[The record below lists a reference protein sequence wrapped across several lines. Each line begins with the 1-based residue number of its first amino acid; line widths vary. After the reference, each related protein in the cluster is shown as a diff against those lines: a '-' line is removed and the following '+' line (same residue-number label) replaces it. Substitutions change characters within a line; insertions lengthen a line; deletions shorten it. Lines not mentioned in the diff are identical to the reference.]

1 MKKKQRLIFF
11 GTPDFAL
18 PPLKT
23 LYLGGYE
30 IAGVYTQEPKKKSRG
45 MKELKTPVHLWA
57 ESQLLPVYFP
67 SKLDKQSLEEF
78 ESLKPDVAI
87 LFAYGKIIPP
97 KWLNIPIFGFIN
109 IHASLLPRWRG
120 AAPVQRAI
128 ENNDKKS
135 GITIM
140 KMNEGLDEGPIIA
153 SQEIAINSET
163 NGQTLIDQISHD
175 SCSLLYNNLEKY
187 LKGLLSPVDQDH
199 EKSTY
204 ASKINKDESR
214 LNWNTDAKILE
225 QKIRAFYPYPATWFS
240 HKGKRYKVLKAKV
253 SSLKG
258 ESGKILQSPLIIG
271 CKQNSLEILEIQA
284 EGKKSQSID
293 QFLLGNNNFEIN
305 SIITND

>member
-1 MKKKQRLIFF
+1 MKRKHRLIFF
-11 GTPDFAL
+11 GSPDFAL

-30 IAGVYTQEPKKKSRG
+30 IVGVYTQEPKKKSRG

-97 KWLNIPIFGFIN
+97 EWLNVPIFGFIN

-214 LNWNTDAKILE
+214 LNWNTEAKILE

-240 HKGKRYKVLKAKV
+240 HKGKRYKVLKANV
-253 SSLKG
+253 SSFEG
-258 ESGKILQSPLIIG
+258 EPGKILQSPLIIG
-271 CKQNSLEILEIQA
+271 CKKNSLEILEIQA
-284 EGKKSQSID
+284 EGKKPQSID
-293 QFLLGNNNFEIN
+293 QFLLGNNNFEFN

>member
-1 MKKKQRLIFF
+1 MKKKHRLIFF
-11 GTPDFAL
+11 GSPDFAL

-30 IAGVYTQEPKKKSRG
+30 IVGVYTQEPKKKSRG
-45 MKELKTPVHLWA
+45 MKELKTPIHLWA

-67 SKLDKQSLEEF
+67 SKLDKQSLEQF

-97 KWLNIPIFGFIN
+97 EWLNIPIFGFIN

-204 ASKINKDESR
+204 ASKINKDESK
-214 LNWNTDAKILE
+214 LNWNLDANILE

-253 SSLKG
+253 SSFEG
-258 ESGKILQSPLIIG
+258 ESGKILQSPLIVG
-271 CKQNSLEILEIQA
+271 CKKNSLEILEIQA
-284 EGKKSQSID
+284 EGKKSQMID

-305 SIITND
+305 SLITND

>member
-1 MKKKQRLIFF
+1 MKKKHRLIFF
-11 GTPDFAL
+11 GSPDFAL

-30 IAGVYTQEPKKKSRG
+30 IVGVYTQEPKKKSRG
-45 MKELKTPVHLWA
+45 MKELKTSVHLWA
-57 ESQLLPVYFP
+57 ESQLLPVYSP

-87 LFAYGKIIPP
+87 LFAYGKIIPLE
-97 KWLNIPIFGFIN
+97 WLNVPIFGFIN
-109 IHASLLPRWRG
+109 IHASLLPLWRG

-253 SSLKG
+253 SSFEG

-271 CKQNSLEILEIQA
+271 CKKNSLEILEIQA
-284 EGKKSQSID
+284 EGKKPQSID
-293 QFLLGNNNFEIN
+293 QFLLGNNNFEFN

>member
-1 MKKKQRLIFF
+1 MKKKHRLIFF
-11 GTPDFAL
+11 GSPDFAL

-30 IAGVYTQEPKKKSRG
+30 IVGVYTQEPKKKSRG

-57 ESQLLPVYFP
+57 ESQLLPVYSP

-97 KWLNIPIFGFIN
+97 EWLNVPIFGFIN

-153 SQEIAINSET
+153 SQEIALNSET

-225 QKIRAFYPYPATWFS
+225 HKIRAFYPYPATWFS

-253 SSLKG
+253 SSFKG

-284 EGKKSQSID
+284 EGKKPQLIN
-293 QFLLGNNNFEIN
+293 QFLLGNNNFEFN

>member
-11 GTPDFAL
+11 GSPDFAL

-30 IAGVYTQEPKKKSRG
+30 IVGVYTQEPKKKSRG

-97 KWLNIPIFGFIN
+97 EWLNVPIFGFIN

-253 SSLKG
+253 SSFEG

-284 EGKKSQSID
+284 EGKNPQSID
-293 QFLLGNNNFEIN
+293 QFLLGNNNFEFN

>member
-87 LFAYGKIIPP
+87 LFAYGKIIPL

-153 SQEIAINSET
+153 SQEIAINSKT
-163 NGQTLIDQISHD
+163 NGQKLIDQISHD

-214 LNWNTDAKILE
+214 LNWNTEAKILE

-258 ESGKILQSPLIIG
+258 EPGKILQSPLIIG

>member
-11 GTPDFAL
+11 GSPDFAL

-30 IAGVYTQEPKKKSRG
+30 IVGVYTKEPKKKSRG

-97 KWLNIPIFGFIN
+97 EWLNVPIFGFIN

-187 LKGLLSPVDQDH
+187 LKGLLAPVDQDH

-204 ASKINKDESR
+204 ASKINKNESR
-214 LNWNTDAKILE
+214 LNWNTEAKILE

-253 SSLKG
+253 SSIEG

-284 EGKKSQSID
+284 EGKKPQSID

>member
-11 GTPDFAL
+11 GSPDFAL

-30 IAGVYTQEPKKKSRG
+30 IVGVYTQEPKKKSRG

-97 KWLNIPIFGFIN
+97 EWLNVPIFGFIN

-225 QKIRAFYPYPATWFS
+225 HKIRAFYPYPATWFS

-253 SSLKG
+253 SSFEG

-284 EGKKSQSID
+284 EGKKPQSID
-293 QFLLGNNNFEIN
+293 QFLLGNNNFEFN

>member
-1 MKKKQRLIFF
+1 MKRKHRLIFF
-11 GTPDFAL
+11 GSPDFAL

-30 IAGVYTQEPKKKSRG
+30 IVGVYTQEPKKKSRG
-45 MKELKTPVHLWA
+45 MKELKTSVHLWA
-57 ESQLLPVYFP
+57 ESQLLPVYSP

-87 LFAYGKIIPP
+87 LFAYGKIIPLE
-97 KWLNIPIFGFIN
+97 WLNVPIFGFIN
-109 IHASLLPRWRG
+109 IHASLLPLWRG

-240 HKGKRYKVLKAKV
+240 HKGKRYKVLKANV
-253 SSLKG
+253 SSFEG
-258 ESGKILQSPLIIG
+258 EPGKILQSPLIIG
-271 CKQNSLEILEIQA
+271 CKKNSLEILEIQA
-284 EGKKSQSID
+284 EGKKPQSID
-293 QFLLGNNNFEIN
+293 QFLLGNNNFEFN

>member
-11 GTPDFAL
+11 GSPDFAL

-30 IAGVYTQEPKKKSRG
+30 IVGVYTQEPKKKSRG

-67 SKLDKQSLEEF
+67 SKLDQQSLEEF

-97 KWLNIPIFGFIN
+97 EWLNVPIFGFIN

-199 EKSTY
+199 QKSTY

-214 LNWNTDAKILE
+214 LNWNIDSKILE

-253 SSLKG
+253 SSFEG
-258 ESGKILQSPLIIG
+258 ESGKILQSPLIVG

-284 EGKKSQSID
+284 EGKKPQSID

>member
-11 GTPDFAL
+11 GSPDFAL

-30 IAGVYTQEPKKKSRG
+30 IVGVYTQEPKKKSRG

-97 KWLNIPIFGFIN
+97 EWLNVPIFGFIN

-187 LKGLLSPVDQDH
+187 LKGLLSPIDQDH

-214 LNWNTDAKILE
+214 LYWNTDAKILE

-253 SSLKG
+253 SSFEG

-284 EGKKSQSID
+284 EGKTPQSVD

>member
-87 LFAYGKIIPP
+87 LFAYGKIIPL

-204 ASKINKDESR
+204 ASKINKDESI

-284 EGKKSQSID
+284 EGKKPQSID

>member
-1 MKKKQRLIFF
+1 MKKKYRLIFF
-11 GTPDFAL
+11 GSPEFAL

-30 IAGVYTQEPKKKSRG
+30 IVGVYTQEPKKKSRG

-67 SKLDKQSLEEF
+67 SKLDKQTLEEF
-78 ESLKPDVAI
+78 KSLKPDVAI
-87 LFAYGKIIPP
+87 LFAYGKIIPAE
-97 KWLNIPIFGFIN
+97 WLNIPIFGFIN

-128 ENNDKKS
+128 ESNDKSS

-153 SQEIAINSET
+153 SQEIILNSET
-163 NGQTLIDQISHD
+163 NGKLLIDQISQD

-187 LKGLLSPVDQDH
+187 LKGLITPIDQNH
-199 EKSTY
+199 EQSTY
-204 ASKINKDESR
+204 AAKINKNESR
-214 LNWNTDAKILE
+214 LNWKLDANILE

-240 HKGKRYKVLKAKV
+240 HNGKRYKVLKAKV
-253 SSLKG
+253 SSLEG
-258 ESGKILQSPLIIG
+258 ESGKILQSPLIVG
-271 CKQNSLEILEIQA
+271 CKKNSLEIQEIQA
-284 EGKKSQSID
+284 EGKKAQTID
-293 QFLLGNNNFEIN
+293 QFLLGNNQFEIN
-305 SIITND
+305 SLITND

>member
-1 MKKKQRLIFF
+1 MKKKHRLIFF
-11 GTPDFAL
+11 GSPDFAL

-30 IAGVYTQEPKKKSRG
+30 IVGVYTQEPKKKSRG

-87 LFAYGKIIPP
+87 LFAYGKIIPLE
-97 KWLNIPIFGFIN
+97 WLNVPIFGFIN

-120 AAPVQRAI
+120 AAPIQRAI

-214 LNWNTDAKILE
+214 LNWNTDATILE

-253 SSLKG
+253 STLEG

-284 EGKKSQSID
+284 EGKKPQSID
-293 QFLLGNNNFEIN
+293 QFLLGNNNFEFN
-305 SIITND
+305 SIITDD

>member
-87 LFAYGKIIPP
+87 LFAYGKIIPL

-271 CKQNSLEILEIQA
+271 CKQNSIEILEIQA
-284 EGKKSQSID
+284 EGKKPQSID

-305 SIITND
+305 SIIMND

>member
-11 GTPDFAL
+11 GSPDFAL

-30 IAGVYTQEPKKKSRG
+30 IVGVYTQEPKKKSRG

-67 SKLDKQSLEEF
+67 SKLDKKSLEEF

-97 KWLNIPIFGFIN
+97 EWLNVPIFGFIN

-214 LNWNTDAKILE
+214 LNWNTEAKILE

-253 SSLKG
+253 SSFEG

-284 EGKKSQSID
+284 EGKNPQSID
-293 QFLLGNNNFEIN
+293 QFLLGNNNFEFN

>member
-1 MKKKQRLIFF
+1 MKKKHRLIFF
-11 GTPDFAL
+11 GSPDFAL

-30 IAGVYTQEPKKKSRG
+30 IVGVYTQEPKKKSRG
-45 MKELKTPVHLWA
+45 MKELKTPIHLWA

-67 SKLDKQSLEEF
+67 SKLDKQSLEQF

-87 LFAYGKIIPP
+87 LFAYGKIIPLE
-97 KWLNIPIFGFIN
+97 WLNIPIFGFIN

-153 SQEIAINSET
+153 SQEIAISSDI

-204 ASKINKDESR
+204 ASKINKDESK
-214 LNWNTDAKILE
+214 LNWKLDANILE

-253 SSLKG
+253 SSFEG
-258 ESGKILQSPLIIG
+258 ESGKILQSPLVVG
-271 CKQNSLEILEIQA
+271 CKKNSLEILEIQA
-284 EGKKSQSID
+284 EGKKSQMID

-305 SIITND
+305 SLITND

>member
-1 MKKKQRLIFF
+1 MKKKHRLIFF
-11 GTPDFAL
+11 GSPDFAL

-30 IAGVYTQEPKKKSRG
+30 IVGVYTQEPKKKSRG
-45 MKELKTPVHLWA
+45 MRELKTPIHLWA

-67 SKLDKQSLEEF
+67 SKLDKQSLEQF

-87 LFAYGKIIPP
+87 LFAYGKIIPLE
-97 KWLNIPIFGFIN
+97 WLNIPIFGFIN

-120 AAPVQRAI
+120 AAPVQRTI

-153 SQEIAINSET
+153 SQEIAIKSET
-163 NGQTLIDQISHD
+163 NGQTLINQISHN

-199 EKSTY
+199 KKSTY
-204 ASKINKDESR
+204 ASKINKYESK
-214 LNWNTDAKILE
+214 LNWNLDANILE
-225 QKIRAFYPYPATWFS
+225 QKVRAFYPYPATWFS

-253 SSLKG
+253 SSLEG
-258 ESGKILQSPLIIG
+258 ESGKILQSPLIVG
-271 CKQNSLEILEIQA
+271 CKKNSLEILEIQA
-284 EGKKSQSID
+284 EGKKSQTIE
-293 QFLLGNNNFEIN
+293 QFLLGNNNFETN
-305 SIITND
+305 SLITND

>member
-1 MKKKQRLIFF
+1 MKRKHRLIFF
-11 GTPDFAL
+11 GSPDFAL

-30 IAGVYTQEPKKKSRG
+30 IVGVYTQEPKKKSRG

-57 ESQLLPVYFP
+57 ESQLLPVYSP

-87 LFAYGKIIPP
+87 LFAYGKIIPLE
-97 KWLNIPIFGFIN
+97 WLNVPIFGFIN
-109 IHASLLPRWRG
+109 IHASLLPLWRG

-214 LNWNTDAKILE
+214 LNWNTEAKILE

-240 HKGKRYKVLKAKV
+240 HKGKRYKVLKANV
-253 SSLKG
+253 SSFEG

-271 CKQNSLEILEIQA
+271 CKKNSLEILEIQA
-284 EGKKSQSID
+284 EGKKPQSID
-293 QFLLGNNNFEIN
+293 QFLLGNNNFEFN

>member
-1 MKKKQRLIFF
+1 MKKKHRLIFF
-11 GTPDFAL
+11 GSPDFAL

-30 IAGVYTQEPKKKSRG
+30 IVGVYTQEPKKKSRG

-97 KWLNIPIFGFIN
+97 EWLNVPIFGFIN
-109 IHASLLPRWRG
+109 IHASLLPLWRG

-253 SSLKG
+253 SSFEG

-271 CKQNSLEILEIQA
+271 CKKNSLEILEIQA
-284 EGKKSQSID
+284 EGKKPQSID
-293 QFLLGNNNFEIN
+293 QFLLGNNNFEFN

>member
-1 MKKKQRLIFF
+1 MKKKHRLIFF
-11 GTPDFAL
+11 GSPDFAL

-30 IAGVYTQEPKKKSRG
+30 IVGVYTQEPKKKFRG
-45 MKELKTPVHLWA
+45 MKELKTPIHLWA
-57 ESQLLPVYFP
+57 ESQLLQVYFP
-67 SKLDKQSLEEF
+67 SKLDKQSLEQF
-78 ESLKPDVAI
+78 ESLKPDAAI

-97 KWLNIPIFGFIN
+97 EWLNIPIFGFIN

-163 NGQTLIDQISHD
+163 NGQTLIEQISHE
-175 SCSLLYNNLEKY
+175 SCSLLYNSLEKY
-187 LKGLLSPVDQDH
+187 FKGLLSLTDQDH
-199 EKSTY
+199 KKSTY

-214 LNWNTDAKILE
+214 LNWNLNANILE
-225 QKIRAFYPYPATWFS
+225 QKIRAFYSYPATWFI

-253 SSLKG
+253 SSYEG

-271 CKQNSLEILEIQA
+271 CKKNSLEIIEIQA
-284 EGKKSQSID
+284 EGKKPQSID

-305 SIITND
+305 SKITND

>member
-1 MKKKQRLIFF
+1 MKKKHRLIFF
-11 GTPDFAL
+11 GSPDFAL

-30 IAGVYTQEPKKKSRG
+30 IVGVYTQEPKKKSRG

-97 KWLNIPIFGFIN
+97 EWLNLPIFGFIN

-187 LKGLLSPVDQDH
+187 LKGLLSPVDQEH

-214 LNWNTDAKILE
+214 LNWNIDAKILE

-253 SSLKG
+253 SSLEG

-284 EGKKSQSID
+284 EGKNLQSID
-293 QFLLGNNNFEIN
+293 QFLLGNNNFEFN

>member
-1 MKKKQRLIFF
+1 MKKKHRLIFF
-11 GTPDFAL
+11 GSPEFAL

-30 IAGVYTQEPKKKSRG
+30 IVGIYTQEPKKKSRG
-45 MKELKTPVHLWA
+45 MKELKTPIHLWA

-67 SKLDKQSLEEF
+67 SKLDKQSLEQF
-78 ESLKPDVAI
+78 KSLKPDVAI

-97 KWLNIPIFGFIN
+97 EWLNIPIFGFIN
-109 IHASLLPRWRG
+109 IHASLLPLWRG

-140 KMNEGLDEGPIIA
+140 KMNEGLDEGPIIV

-163 NGQTLIDQISHD
+163 NGQKLIEQISHD

-187 LKGLLSPVDQDH
+187 LMGLLTLIDQDH

-204 ASKINKDESR
+204 ASKIKKEESR
-214 LNWNTDAKILE
+214 LNWSLDANILE

-253 SSLKG
+253 SSFEG
-258 ESGKILQSPLIIG
+258 VSGKILQSPLIIG
-271 CKQNSLEILEIQA
+271 CKKNSLEILEIQV
-284 EGKKSQSID
+284 EGKKSQTID
-293 QFLLGNNNFEIN
+293 QFLLGNNQFEIN
-305 SIITND
+305 SLITNE

>member
-1 MKKKQRLIFF
+1 MKKKHRLIFF
-11 GTPDFAL
+11 GSPDFAL

-30 IAGVYTQEPKKKSRG
+30 IVGVYTQEPKKKSRG
-45 MKELKTPVHLWA
+45 MRELKTPIHLWA

-67 SKLDKQSLEEF
+67 SKLDKQSLEQF

-97 KWLNIPIFGFIN
+97 EWLNVPIFGFIN

-187 LKGLLSPVDQDH
+187 LKGLLIPVDQDH

-214 LNWNTDAKILE
+214 LNWNSDANILE

-253 SSLKG
+253 SSFEG
-258 ESGKILQSPLIIG
+258 ESGKILQSPLVVG
-271 CKQNSLEILEIQA
+271 CKKNSLEILEIQA
-284 EGKKSQSID
+284 EGKKSQMID
-293 QFLLGNNNFEIN
+293 RFLLGNNNFEIN
-305 SIITND
+305 SLITND

>member
-1 MKKKQRLIFF
+1 MKKKHRLIFF
-11 GTPDFAL
+11 GSPDFAL

-30 IAGVYTQEPKKKSRG
+30 IVGVYTQEPKKKSRG

-57 ESQLLPVYFP
+57 ESQLLPVYSP

-87 LFAYGKIIPP
+87 LFAYGKIIPLE
-97 KWLNIPIFGFIN
+97 WLNVPIFGFIN
-109 IHASLLPRWRG
+109 IHASLLPLWRG

-240 HKGKRYKVLKAKV
+240 HKGKRYKVLKANV
-253 SSLKG
+253 SSFEG
-258 ESGKILQSPLIIG
+258 EPGKILQSPLIIG
-271 CKQNSLEILEIQA
+271 CKKNSLEILEIQA
-284 EGKKSQSID
+284 EGKKPQSID
-293 QFLLGNNNFEIN
+293 QFLLGNNNFEFN

>member
-87 LFAYGKIIPP
+87 LFAYGKIIPL

-109 IHASLLPRWRG
+109 IL
-120 AAPVQRAI
+120 
-128 ENNDKKS
+128 
-135 GITIM
+135 
-140 KMNEGLDEGPIIA
+140 
-153 SQEIAINSET
+153 
-163 NGQTLIDQISHD
+163 
-175 SCSLLYNNLEKY
+175 
-187 LKGLLSPVDQDH
+187 
-199 EKSTY
+199 
-204 ASKINKDESR
+204 
-214 LNWNTDAKILE
+214 
-225 QKIRAFYPYPATWFS
+225 
-240 HKGKRYKVLKAKV
+240 
-253 SSLKG
+253 
-258 ESGKILQSPLIIG
+258 
-271 CKQNSLEILEIQA
+271 
-284 EGKKSQSID
+284 
-293 QFLLGNNNFEIN
+293 
-305 SIITND
+305 

>member
-11 GTPDFAL
+11 GSPDFAL

-30 IAGVYTQEPKKKSRG
+30 IVGVYTQEPKKKSRG

-78 ESLKPDVAI
+78 ESLKPDLAI

-97 KWLNIPIFGFIN
+97 KWLNVPIFGFIN

-214 LNWNTDAKILE
+214 LNWNTEAKILE

-253 SSLKG
+253 SSFEG

-284 EGKKSQSID
+284 EGKKPQSID

-305 SIITND
+305 SLITND

>member
-11 GTPDFAL
+11 GSPDFAL

-30 IAGVYTQEPKKKSRG
+30 IVGVYTQEPKKKSRG

-57 ESQLLPVYFP
+57 ESQLLPVYSP

-78 ESLKPDVAI
+78 VSLKPDVAI

-97 KWLNIPIFGFIN
+97 EWLNLPIFGFIN

-214 LNWNTDAKILE
+214 LNWNTEAKILE

-240 HKGKRYKVLKAKV
+240 HKGKRYKVLKANV
-253 SSLKG
+253 SSLEG

-271 CKQNSLEILEIQA
+271 CKKNSLEILEIQA
-284 EGKKSQSID
+284 EGKKPQSID
-293 QFLLGNNNFEIN
+293 QFLLGNNNFEFN

>member
-11 GTPDFAL
+11 GSPDFAL

-30 IAGVYTQEPKKKSRG
+30 IVGVYTQEPKKKSRG

-87 LFAYGKIIPP
+87 LFAYGKIIPLE
-97 KWLNIPIFGFIN
+97 WLNVPIFGFIN

-163 NGQTLIDQISHD
+163 NGQTFIDQISHD

-240 HKGKRYKVLKAKV
+240 QKGKRYKVLKAKV
-253 SSLKG
+253 SSFEG
-258 ESGKILQSPLIIG
+258 ESVKILQSPLIIG

-284 EGKKSQSID
+284 EGKNPQSID

-305 SIITND
+305 SLITND

>member
-1 MKKKQRLIFF
+1 MKKKHRLIFF
-11 GTPDFAL
+11 GSPDFAL

-30 IAGVYTQEPKKKSRG
+30 IVGVYTQEPKKKSRG

-87 LFAYGKIIPP
+87 LFAHGKIIPP
-97 KWLNIPIFGFIN
+97 EWLNVPIFGFIN

-175 SCSLLYNNLEKY
+175 SCSLLYSNLEKY
-187 LKGLLSPVDQDH
+187 LKGLLSPEDQAH

-204 ASKINKDESR
+204 A
-214 LNWNTDAKILE
+214 
-225 QKIRAFYPYPATWFS
+225 
-240 HKGKRYKVLKAKV
+240 
-253 SSLKG
+253 
-258 ESGKILQSPLIIG
+258 
-271 CKQNSLEILEIQA
+271 
-284 EGKKSQSID
+284 
-293 QFLLGNNNFEIN
+293 
-305 SIITND
+305 

>member
-1 MKKKQRLIFF
+1 MKKKHRLIFF
-11 GTPDFAL
+11 GSPDFAL

-30 IAGVYTQEPKKKSRG
+30 IVGVYTQEPKKKSRG

-67 SKLDKQSLEEF
+67 SKLDKQSLDEF

-97 KWLNIPIFGFIN
+97 EWLNVPIFGFIN

-253 SSLKG
+253 SSFEG

-284 EGKKSQSID
+284 EGKKPQSID
-293 QFLLGNNNFEIN
+293 QFLLGNNNFEFN

>member
-87 LFAYGKIIPP
+87 LFAYGKIIPL